1 MDSGPR
7 PILSTLGEVVG
18 LAFSTLV
25 VGDALYALIW

>member
-7 PILSTLGEVVG
+7 PILSTLGKVVG

-25 VGDALYALIW
+25 VGGALYALIW